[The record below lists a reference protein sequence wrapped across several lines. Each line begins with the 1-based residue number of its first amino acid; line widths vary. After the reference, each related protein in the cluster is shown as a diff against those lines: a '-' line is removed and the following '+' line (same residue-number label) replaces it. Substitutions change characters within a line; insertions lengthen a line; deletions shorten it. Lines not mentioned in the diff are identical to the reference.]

1 MMAQYLA
8 MRKSLPADIILFYR
22 LGDFYEMF
30 FEDAKTA
37 APILNVALTKR
48 GGTPMCGVPYHAA
61 QNYIARLLKAG
72 KRVAIAEQT
81 SEAIPGKLV
90 EREIAR
96 ILTAGSID
104 DLTLLDDQ
112 RPNYL
117 AALSKSK
124 SSYGLAAIDHT
135 TGEFII
141 AEFADAAQLLDELAR
156 LSPSELLIPDHQIA
170 DFSENHPHA
179 LPYDGYT
186 FLPEHA
192 TDLLK
197 NHFNVHSLDGFGCAN
212 LPAASAAAGA
222 ALHYLIHQLRR
233 PCEHLNPPRLL
244 ENGKHVLIDQAS
256 QRNLDLIESRS
267 GPKHTLLA
275 VLDRTQTPMGGRLLR
290 NWLLHP
296 LRDLTALTARQENI
310 AALLAE
316 PFLLSKARESLKNI
330 RDIERTTSRL
340 SQNSGNPRDLQSLCI
355 SLKQIPAL
363 VDDLSTLFQS
373 KIQNPKSTILNPS
386 PNGAQHT
393 SPGQRPGSYQPT
405 SSGQA
410 TNSYPSHPPA
420 AAPHPTAPDPSSS
433 QSTINNHQ
441 PVRRSLGEVGST
453 ILNHLHPLPELT
465 NLLEAALSDEP
476 PANVKDGNIIRD
488 GHSPELDELRSA
500 ARGGKDWIARLQ
512 EDERKRTG
520 IDSLK
525 IKFNNVFGYFIEIT
539 TSQLSKV
546 PADYTRKQTMSNAER
561 YITPA
566 LKEMENKVLGAE
578 ERSKQLEYELF
589 LGLRQQVVT
598 HLRPLQETA
607 AAIAEIDV
615 LCSLAETAQLHRH
628 CRPVLTQG
636 TELIISN
643 GRHPVL
649 EQTLTDTKFVPND
662 TELLPESSR
671 LQILT
676 GPNMAGKSTYI
687 RQLALIT
694 LMAQIGA
701 YVPADAATIGLA
713 DRIFCRVGA
722 SDDLSRGQS
731 TFMVEMSET
740 ALILNHA
747 TERSLVILDEIG
759 RGTATFDGLSI
770 AWAVA
775 EHLHDEVKCRTLFAT
790 HYHELTDLANTR
802 DAVTN
807 CNVAVREWNEEI
819 IFLHKIL
826 PGPADKSYGIQVA
839 RLAGLPKPVL
849 ARAKAIL
856 SHLEMNSTKPA
867 AKDQH
872 PKPKTTKL
880 EDSLPRA
887 EPPQMSLFDF

>member
-1 MMAQYLA
+1 MSGTTTPMMAQYLA

-117 AALSKSK
+117 AALSKIK
-124 SSYGLAAIDHT
+124 NCYGLAAIDHT

-363 VDDLSTLFQS
+363 VEDLSTLFHPSITNNQS
-373 KIQNPKSTILNPS
+373 SII
-386 PNGAQHT
+386 
-393 SPGQRPGSYQPT
+393 
-405 SSGQA
+405 
-410 TNSYPSHPPA
+410 
-420 AAPHPTAPDPSSS
+420 
-433 QSTINNHQ
+433 
-441 PVRRSLGEVGST
+441 
-453 ILNHLHPLPELT
+453 NHLHPLPELT
-465 NLLEAALSDEP
+465 DLLEAALSDEP

-539 TSQLSKV
+539 TSQLAKV
-546 PADYTRKQTMSNAER
+546 PADYTRTQTRSNAER

-636 TELIISN
+636 TELIITN